1 MDDQSSA
8 ARREPESVVAL
19 ATPSGVLRPA
29 RYGPAQSGRIGLRV
43 RLRPAGPGRCV
54 LHVAHSRGSGSAPGN
69 FPRASSISPPTQSNP
84 ADPRRIR
91 SIPGER
97 EIRSKARKSCRF
109 SPNPPRSPGRKIEF
123 DSRRLHC
130 GLFRRE
136 NVFGPAGVRTC
147 TLGGPKN
154 VLATKNPRSGPF
166 VGVAGRLRLFGG
178 WGARPLGVDGRV
190 ETPPRGSRAGPPSWP
205 RTQLDAFAL
214 L

>member
-1 MDDQSSA
+1 MGDQSSA

-19 ATPSGVLRPA
+19 ATPCPGVLRPA
-29 RYGPAQSGRIGLRV
+29 RNGPAQSGRIGLRV

-84 ADPRRIR
+84 ADPCRIR

-97 EIRSKARKSCRF
+97 EIRRKARKSSRF

-123 DSRRLHC
+123 HSRRLHC
-130 GLFRRE
+130 NSGPFRRE

-147 TLGGPKN
+147 TPGGPKN
-154 VLATKNPRSGPF
+154 VLATKNPRSC
-166 VGVAGRLRLFGG
+166 
-178 WGARPLGVDGRV
+178 
-190 ETPPRGSRAGPPSWP
+190 PPRCGLGGLVQMLVCGWQTNRQRPAAASPVLRRGD
-205 RTQLDAFAL
+205 RV
-214 L
+214 